1 MKTVTFLLRRKNM
14 KALALETIVAAII
27 AMAGMITFLY
37 LTGFFKN
44 ASNWF
49 YCNVFLKIQSLFSGQ
64 KISVPEAC
72 KDYIKEELKIEEID
86 ESDNRIVSRML
97 LAYIINCWNEAE
109 VKGLNKDHACYE
121 IHLKRSVDNV
131 TEANVTKVLIEEDRC
146 KSIENSDYGCGV
158 QDQILWGV
166 EGEAIRNQEIILIR
180 YNSKE
185 NAIEVVG

>member
-1 MKTVTFLLRRKNM
+1 M

-49 YCNVFLKIQSLFSGQ
+49 YCNVFLKIQSLFSKQ
-64 KISVPEAC
+64 ISVPEAC
-72 KDYIKEELKIEEID
+72 KDYVKEEVKVEEID
-86 ESDNRIVSRML
+86 ESDNRIVSRMI
-97 LAYIINCWNEAE
+97 LAYIISCWKEAE

-121 IHLKRSVDNV
+121 IHLKRSVDDV
-131 TEANVTKVLIEEDRC
+131 TEANVTRVLIEEDGC
-146 KSIENSDYGCGV
+146 KSIENSRVENSDYGCGA
-158 QDQILWGV
+158 QDQILWKV
-166 EGEAIRNQEIILIR
+166 EGEAIRNQKIILIR

-185 NAIEVVG
+185 NAIEVIG

>member
-1 MKTVTFLLRRKNM
+1 M

-49 YCNVFLKIQSLFSGQ
+49 YCNVFLKIQNLFSKQ
-64 KISVPEAC
+64 QISVPEAC
-72 KDYIKEELKIEEID
+72 KDYMKEEVKVEEID
-86 ESDNRIVSRML
+86 ESNNRIVSRMI
-97 LAYIINCWNEAE
+97 LAHIINCWNKAE

-121 IHLKRSVDNV
+121 IHLKRSIDDVTEDNV
-131 TEANVTKVLIEEDRC
+131 TRVLIEEDRC
-146 KSIENSDYGCGV
+146 KSIENSDYGCGA
-158 QDQILWGV
+158 QDQILWKV
-166 EGEAIRNQEIILIR
+166 EGEVIRNQKVILIR

-185 NAIEVVG
+185 NAIEVIG

>member
-1 MKTVTFLLRRKNM
+1 M

-49 YCNVFLKIQSLFSGQ
+49 YCDVFLKIQSLFSGQ
-64 KISVPEAC
+64 QISVPEAC
-72 KDYIKEELKIEEID
+72 KDYMKEEVKVEEID
-86 ESDNRIVSRML
+86 ESDNRIVSRMI

-121 IHLKRSVDNV
+121 IHLKRSVNNV
-131 TEANVTKVLIEEDRC
+131 TEANVTRVLIEEDGC
-146 KSIENSDYGCGV
+146 KSIENSNVNSDYGCGA
-158 QDQILWGV
+158 QDQILWKI
-166 EGEAIRNQEIILIR
+166 EGKVIRNQKIILIR

-185 NAIEVVG
+185 NAIEVIG